1 MIIDVWHSDVLVTL
15 TIYCNLSQADRY
27 WARGTIL
34 KRINGLSMCVFM
46 TLNFIRK
53 VDMLENRFF
62 FQNWRYFI
70 NVQCIDT
77 IILYRLH

>member
-1 MIIDVWHSDVLVTL
+1 
-15 TIYCNLSQADRY
+15 
-27 WARGTIL
+27 
-34 KRINGLSMCVFM
+34 MCVFM